1 MNEEASAG
9 EKGVQSSK
17 TCFHEGLAVPEDS
30 GNIGFAVL
38 LDPWKNPPEADL
50 MIPRVKSLSLDTLCK
65 NPL

>member
-30 GNIGFAVL
+30 GNIGFAVR
-38 LDPWKNPPEADL
+38 LDPWKNHCL

>member
-30 GNIGFAVL
+30 GNIGFTVR
-38 LDPWKNPPEADL
+38 LDPWKNHCL
-50 MIPRVKSLSLDTLCK
+50 MIPREC
-65 NPL
+65 PPA